1 MKPRHPAPYS
11 PGPMT
16 NGLAMGRL
24 MSVEPAHILLGG
36 PLGGSIR
43 IMAPACLS
51 LVTFPI
57 GCNLTVSVH
66 QDGSTIIATSIS
78 RDEDGQVS

>member
-1 MKPRHPAPYS
+1 MKPRKPAPYS
-11 PGPMT
+11 PGPMA
-16 NGLAMGRL
+16 NGLAIGRL

-43 IMAPACLS
+43 IMAPAS
-51 LVTFPI
+51 LFLATFPI
-57 GCNLTVSVH
+57 GSSLAVSVH

-78 RDEDGQVS
+78 LDEDGQVS